1 MGKKKEEEEEKKKKL
16 ARHEKFEETVFNEQR
31 IFQLTSGQQVHAK
44 LARARARCKRQA
56 QNAIKK
62 RRRFRAWNNHD
73 CLWPSSMW
81 PVSLARSWSH
91 GERYRLHGR
100 TPSGLSSAPF
110 FLQKKTAQ
118 LASSDSRH
126 DHERYRGIES
136 DISFNFSFFI
146 HISKHLE
153 RHSCMEKEISF
164 VRAPFRYDL
173 CKI

>member
-1 MGKKKEEEEEKKKKL
+1 
-16 ARHEKFEETVFNEQR
+16 
-31 IFQLTSGQQVHAK
+31 
-44 LARARARCKRQA
+44 
-56 QNAIKK
+56 
-62 RRRFRAWNNHD
+62 
-73 CLWPSSMW
+73 MW

-110 FLQKKTAQ
+110 FLQKKTVQ

-164 VRAPFRYDL
+164 GFDYFSCIVCSCAHRFVTICVKFRFVRRLELIILDGRFIHLWVASFIKASFVL
-173 CKI
+173 AAANKLKT